1 MNALAQKRGTFGLD
15 SPDASAVR
23 TTLYD
28 LIEAM
33 TDEVE
38 PTEEGFI
45 VAAVLDLT
53 ESGKIKWTRPRRATK
68 LLH

>member
-1 MNALAQKRGTFGLD
+1 MNALTQKRVTSGLD
-15 SPDASAVR
+15 SLEASAVR

-28 LIEAM
+28 LIDAM
-33 TDEVE
+33 TDGTE
-38 PTEEGFI
+38 PADEGLI

-53 ESGKIKWTRPRRATK
+53 QSGKIKWTRPRRANR

>member
-1 MNALAQKRGTFGLD
+1 MNALAQKRKIFGLD
-15 SPDASAVR
+15 FPEASTVR

-33 TDEVE
+33 TDGVE
-38 PTEEGFI
+38 ATDEGLI

-53 ESGKIKWTRPRRATK
+53 ESGKIKWTRPHRAIK
-68 LLH
+68 ILH

>member
-1 MNALAQKRGTFGLD
+1 MNALAQKRGTFGQD
-15 SPDASAVR
+15 SPEASTGR

-33 TDEVE
+33 IDEAEPTDE
-38 PTEEGFI
+38 GLI
-45 VAAVLDLT
+45 VATVLDLT
-53 ESGKIKWTRPRRATK
+53 ESGKIKWKRPRRAIK

>member
-1 MNALAQKRGTFGLD
+1 MKVLAQKRGTFGLD
-15 SPDASAVR
+15 SSDTSLVR

-33 TDEVE
+33 ADESEPTDE
-38 PTEEGFI
+38 GLI